1 MKDRID
7 MRYLTVVIFCV
18 VLLLLFFAV
27 FRFSE
32 VFNKDTDIVKQDISQ
47 VTTDDNI
54 FYIVDRRG
62 VEIDQ
67 NFAGQG
73 LEPLLTEVQSA
84 NLLNDQDLKLSIDSE
99 LQSYVYRAMEDVATN
114 ANYVGGA
121 GVIMDIKTGEVIS
134 MVSYPE
140 VEQNNKPSIN
150 KVTNGL
156 YVPGSVVKPFVA
168 IGALSEEII
177 SPEEE
182 ILSTGSIE
190 LPNPYQGGDF
200 LVFNDWKAHGYV
212 DMRKAIGV
220 SSNVYFYAVGGGYE
234 KQRGMGIE
242 MVEDYLRLFGIGR
255 LSGIDVLA
263 ESEGRIPNPEWKE
276 KEYSGAPWR
285 LGDTYLASIGQHGYE
300 VTPLQMVRAVSAIA
314 SDGQLVKPSILH
326 KDEFDQESITLP
338 IEADDLDVVK
348 EGMEY
353 AVINGT
359 AAGLY
364 MDGLSVAA
372 KTGTAEVDTEK
383 EFIHSWIVGYFPHDK
398 PRYAFTFFLEKGP
411 WGEEVGSVAVAS
423 DVLTWIRDNRPE
435 YFTQF

>member
-62 VEIDQ
+62 VNFDQ

-182 ILSTGSIE
+182 IL
-190 LPNPYQGGDF
+190 
-200 LVFNDWKAHGYV
+200 
-212 DMRKAIGV
+212 
-220 SSNVYFYAVGGGYE
+220 
-234 KQRGMGIE
+234 
-242 MVEDYLRLFGIGR
+242 
-255 LSGIDVLA
+255 
-263 ESEGRIPNPEWKE
+263 RI
-276 KEYSGAPWR
+276 
-285 LGDTYLASIGQHGYE
+285 
-300 VTPLQMVRAVSAIA
+300 
-314 SDGQLVKPSILH
+314 
-326 KDEFDQESITLP
+326 
-338 IEADDLDVVK
+338 
-348 EGMEY
+348 
-353 AVINGT
+353 
-359 AAGLY
+359 
-364 MDGLSVAA
+364 
-372 KTGTAEVDTEK
+372 
-383 EFIHSWIVGYFPHDK
+383 
-398 PRYAFTFFLEKGP
+398 KG
-411 WGEEVGSVAVAS
+411 
-423 DVLTWIRDNRPE
+423 
-435 YFTQF
+435 